1 MERLLQYVFDG
12 LSLGSIY
19 ALLALGLVVVFRGTG
34 YLNFA
39 QGEMAMICTFFTW
52 QFHAWGLPLVVS
64 VLLGMVT
71 GFVLGAG
78 VEVSLI
84 RRVAKKSEAGVFVVS
99 IAMFLGFNSL
109 AGMIWGNLPPE
120 EMPSLFPDEPN
131 DFVKIFGAV
140 WRYEYIGIMIVALL
154 LMGLLFLLF
163 AKTKFGLA
171 MRAVA
176 SNPESARLVG
186 IPTGVVL
193 AASWG
198 IAAAMGALSGA
209 MVGGLAGELTSLLMF
224 TPFIYA
230 SASATLGGFDS
241 PGGAVIAGLLI
252 GVGEQLAAGYA
263 PGWIGQEL
271 RLGVA
276 LVTIFVVLLFKPSG
290 LFGST
295 KVERV

>member
-34 YLNFA
+34 HLNFA

-52 QFHAWGLPLVVS
+52 QYHAWGLPLVVS

>member
-34 YLNFA
+34 HLNFA

-52 QFHAWGLPLVVS
+52 QFNAWGLPLVVS
-64 VLLGMVT
+64 VLLGMVA

-120 EMPSLFPDEPN
+120 EMPSLFPDEPD

-176 SNPESARLVG
+176 SNPDSARLVG

-241 PGGAVIAGLLI
+241 PGGAVIAGLSI